1 MFFQIAIDGP
11 SGVGKS
17 TVANLLAKNLSFLHI
32 NTGLIF
38 RGIAWYLLRNPS
50 REVGE
55 VLREISQYKIFYFH
69 KNRWILNGKE
79 ILEEEFKKES
89 VTKEAS
95 KIAKKGEIRRF
106 VLEVEREVARKEN
119 IVMEGRDI
127 GTKVFPHA
135 ILKVFLNASPNIRA
149 KRRFLE
155 LQEKGLLNRRTL
167 EEIEREIKQR
177 DLEDMNRE
185 LDPLCKAE
193 DAMEIC
199 SDGLT
204 PEEVADSIKKEFEIR
219 KKRLLPPV

>member
-17 TVANLLAKNLSFLHI
+17 TVANLLAQNLSFLHV

-38 RGIAWYLLRNPS
+38 RGIAWYLLRNPK
-50 REVGE
+50 REIGE
-55 VLREISQYKIFYFH
+55 VLREISQYKTFYFH
-69 KNRWILNGKE
+69 KNSWILNGKE
-79 ILEEEFKKES
+79 VSGEEFKKEL

-95 KIAKKGEIRRF
+95 KIAKKGEIRSF

-127 GTKVFPHA
+127 GTKVFPNA
-135 ILKVFLNASPNIRA
+135 VLKVFLSASPAIRA

-155 LQEKGLLNRRTL
+155 LQEKGLLEGRTL
-167 EEIEREIKQR
+167 EEIEGEIKKR

-193 DAMEIC
+193 DAVEIC
-199 SDGLT
+199 SDEMT
-204 PEEVADSIKKEFEIR
+204 PEEVVESIRKEFEIR
-219 KKRLLPPV
+219 KSQQLPPV